1 MKIQQNKEAVD
12 VQQKGMGYFNVC
24 RENYCS
30 VRQLS
35 SEAIKTIIIP
45 GQVHWMNP
53 AAMYI
58 KRDSINSIL
67 ITPTQK
73 TVICSI

>member
-1 MKIQQNKEAVD
+1 MHSSVFKIFQLLSKRLCPDMKIQQNKEAVD

-45 GQVHWMNP
+45 GQVH
-53 AAMYI
+53 
-58 KRDSINSIL
+58 
-67 ITPTQK
+67 
-73 TVICSI
+73 

>member
-45 GQVHWMNP
+45 GQVH
-53 AAMYI
+53 
-58 KRDSINSIL
+58 
-67 ITPTQK
+67 
-73 TVICSI
+73 